1 MLQSENSNA
10 VRERSSTVRVS
21 IDKELQ
27 QQQQEQELKTQD
39 LQNGRGYRKSLSLSK
54 RSSTQTEST
63 CESECETEHERF
75 QEFKTGE
82 PLPKQ
87 EDMALSS
94 PHSSE
99 ASSRGDCSIHPSEA
113 IYYFG
118 YGAIVNPIVR
128 FRRGCK
134 IPSQNI
140 KSAILYDHRLRFVK
154 GGTAN
159 IVPSRGWDVKG
170 VLIRFDHPHEWDA
183 FREYDANY
191 DVREVSVS
199 VIDKTNLDP
208 KHRNDCTSPFEEDEK
223 DHSGSSLI
231 QQTRVY
237 KSCPVG
243 DTLGDFSEYG
253 DDSSDSELEASCP
266 FDFDSKPMGKKDDP
280 NAVKCYTFMMDQP
293 PGHDQ
298 PKPQE
303 RYLRLMI
310 DGLRTHNI
318 DETYIRD
325 EILSVNYIPKNNDRV
340 VDSFRSF
347 PVAGKL
353 SPVSLDKYKSK
364 LCNVGGKAK
373 DKNKEA
379 TYFVC
384 GNRIMKVQSNNPND
398 PDALDP
404 SNPCAMWLRA
414 LAHGKGDITLLVH
427 QTFVDNESDMLH
439 IPFVDTNEEL
449 TPQHTE
455 WAEHMILLYL
465 ERGGLTASVVS
476 ELSSE
481 GKSLRRQKLAML
493 GKSMANF
500 TAAGKAKRFG
510 IKKTR
515 SRERI
520 GNGSVNPTID
530 EGVQRLRHSSPASM
544 EMSAAHASTR
554 VVKKKMFGFGRVKSK
569 NTGS

>member
-27 QQQQEQELKTQD
+27 QEQELKTRD
-39 LQNGRGYRKSLSLSK
+39 LQNGRGYQKSLSLSK
-54 RSSTQTEST
+54 RSSAQTEST

-94 PHSSE
+94 PHSSG
-99 ASSRGDCSIHPSEA
+99 ASSGVDRSIDASEA
-113 IYYFG
+113 VYYFG

-134 IPSQNI
+134 VPAHNV

-170 VLIRFDHPHEWDA
+170 VLIRFDHPDEWDA
-183 FREYDANY
+183 FCEYDANY
-191 DVREVSVS
+191 DIREVSVS

-208 KHRNDCTSPFEEDEK
+208 KHRNDCTSPFEEDEN

-231 QQTRVY
+231 KQNRAY

-243 DTLGDFSEYG
+243 ATPGDFSEYG
-253 DDSSDSELEASCP
+253 DDSSESELDASCP
-266 FDFDSKPMGKKDDP
+266 FDFGSGSMAKKDDP

-293 PGHDQ
+293 TGHDQ

-303 RYLRLMI
+303 RYLQLMT

-325 EILSVNYIPKNNDRV
+325 EILSVNYIPKENDRV

-353 SPVSLDKYKSK
+353 SPVSLAKYKSK
-364 LCNVGGKAK
+364 LCNVGGKAR

-398 PDALDP
+398 PDAVDP
-404 SNPCAMWLRA
+404 SNPCVMWLRA

-439 IPFVDTNEEL
+439 IPFVDTNEQL

-481 GKSLRRQKLAML
+481 GPSMRRQKLAML

-500 TAAGKAKRFG
+500 TSAGKARRLG
-510 IKKTR
+510 VKKSR

-520 GNGSVNPTID
+520 GNGSLDPTIV
-530 EGVQRLRHSSPASM
+530 EGGPVSRHSSPASM
-544 EMSAAHASTR
+544 ELSAAHASTR
-554 VVKKKMFGFGRVKSK
+554 VLRKKMFGFGRVKSK
-569 NTGS
+569 RTSP